1 MIKIYGIKL
10 AIDHWCKMTSFYGV
24 CLTTEQLYDLL
35 YGQYGL
41 SPSTLSFAQYVQQR
55 QVQHPLD
62 LVYALKSEFWATMH
76 ERMTED
82 QMIDDGD
89 VQWDCIVTSNHGS
102 VYPNVYLGIT
112 NQVLGAELFRNDSYW
127 SGFMTYVLET
137 VTPQWYVFE

>member
-1 MIKIYGIKL
+1 MLGI
-10 AIDHWCKMTSFYGV
+10 AHCSKMTSFYGV
-24 CLTTEQLYDLL
+24 CLTIEQLYDLL

-41 SPSTLSFAQYVQQR
+41 SPSTLTFAQHVQQR
-55 QVQHPLD
+55 QAQHPHN

-102 VYPNVYLGIT
+102 VYPNVYLGIK
-112 NQVLGAELFRNDSYW
+112 NEVLGAQLFRIDAYW
-127 SGFMTYVLET
+127 SGFMTFVVDT
-137 VTPQWYVFE
+137 VKPQWYFFE